1 MFTRNTGRL
10 QRIKLPML
18 IVGLFSLVIVPPK
31 TQCIII
37 MNLKFAFS
45 ICIWMSPT
53 KTRSFQIFLLWNLK
67 RSTTHSFWTL
77 GHFFLHPVHTDV
89 CKGLKELQFNFDE
102 FLNDFHFFFK
112 LSGARRK
119 DYPSLEE
126 VTNVA
131 AEYTKKHRSTRWLSR
146 KYKCIPLFKQPP
158 NLKEYFFTFLSKIKD
173 WPVKKV

>member
-1 MFTRNTGRL
+1 
-10 QRIKLPML
+10 
-18 IVGLFSLVIVPPK
+18 
-31 TQCIII
+31 

-53 KTRSFQIFLLWNLK
+53 KTRIFQIFLLWNLK

-89 CKGLKELQFNFDE
+89 CKGLKELQFNFDK

-119 DYPSLEE
+119 DYPSLQE

-158 NLKEYFFTFLSKIKD
+158 NLKEYVFTFLSKTKD